1 MSVNISPLNLVRVI
15 DPRTDVN
22 ARAHREYG
30 VLDGAGDIS
39 FKTLPSNNFNNSTV
53 SFIANPPNERV
64 YVSRRAYVEMT
75 FELTFTGTCPLG
87 TTLIQAQGMASAP
100 GVSPGAQ
107 TYDAPRAYPM
117 SQITSSCSV
126 RIGNDNISSNVQS
139 YFRALTRYQNSTAN
153 QDGEF
158 SLTPSMLDQYQQL
171 PDGDGFNRNPLAGYG
186 DNVAQCPRGSFWG
199 ARITANPVSDGVTPI
214 TATVSLRV
222 VEPIYLSPF
231 LFGTHEGNEQ
241 AFIGIQT
248 LQLEYTLN
256 GRGNGQVPGVNKNI
270 VGLIGGLWS
279 HSDASPSVFSSA
291 SANLTTATS
300 YWQYLSP
307 DITQPIP
314 RITNYSLYEPNY
326 YPTTNA
332 GVVPAG
338 ITTTLQTNT
347 IQLKSIPNRIYCW
360 VSQRDQDINITSSDC
375 YWSINQVQ
383 VSFDNRDSLLSNAS
397 SYDLYQMALRAGF
410 NGSYVQWSDKCGA
423 VMCLQFGL
431 DVPLT
436 ALQAPGLRGNWSFQ
450 IQVQCTNIT
459 GQAET
464 PTLSLLVINEGVMT
478 IDNITVMRS
487 IGVLSS
493 ADVLA
498 TKDMPPVPFRA
509 SLNVYGGGFWDSV
522 KSFVS
527 KIARPALNVAK
538 AILPSIAPQFAPL
551 LGAVDDIA
559 SAHGVGMAR
568 LARARKKQQAKGGAM
583 ITRAQLED
591 MMGRG

>member
-1 MSVNISPLNLVRVI
+1 MSINIQQLSLARVI
-15 DPRTDVN
+15 DPRCDVN

-39 FKTLPSNNFNNSTV
+39 WKVLPSNNFSNSTV
-53 SFIANPPNERV
+53 TFLANPPNERV

-87 TTLIQAQGMASAP
+87 TTLIQASGMSSAP
-100 GVSPGAQ
+100 GVSSG
-107 TYDAPRAYPM
+107 TTNYDAPRAYPM

-126 RIGNDNISSNVQS
+126 RLNNDNISSNVQS
-139 YFRALTRYQNSTAN
+139 YFRALTRFQNTTAN
-153 QDGEF
+153 QDSEF
-158 SLTPSMLDQYQQL
+158 SLTPSMLDQFQQY

-186 DNVAQCPRGSFWG
+186 DNVTQCPRGGFWG
-199 ARITANPVSDGVTPI
+199 SVITANPVSDGVTPV
-214 TATVSLRV
+214 TATVSLRIA
-222 VEPIYLSPF
+222 EPVYLSPF
-231 LFGTHEGNEQ
+231 LFGTHEEQQ

-248 LQLEYTLN
+248 LQLDYTLN
-256 GRGNGQVPGVNKNI
+256 GVGNGQVPGVNKNI

-279 HSDASPSVFSSA
+279 HSDSSPSVFTSA
-291 SANLTTATS
+291 SANLTSATS

-314 RITNYSLYEPNY
+314 RITNYSYYDPNI
-326 YPTTNA
+326 YPTSNVGAIPA
-332 GVVPAG
+332 GV
-338 ITTTLQTNT
+338 TTTLQTST
-347 IQLKSIPNRIYCW
+347 MTLKSIPNRVYVW
-360 VSQRDQDINITSSDC
+360 VTQRDQDRNITSSDC

-397 SYDLYQMALRAGF
+397 QYDLYLMALRAGY
-410 NGSYVQWSDKCGA
+410 NGSYIQWSQKCGA

-431 DVPLT
+431 DIPLQ
-436 ALQAPGLRGNWSFQ
+436 ALQAPGLRGQWSFQ

-459 GQAET
+459 GQSET
-464 PTLSLLVINEGVMT
+464 PTLSVLVINEGVMT
-478 IDNITVMRS
+478 IDNGTVLRN

-498 TKDMPPVPFRA
+498 TKDMPPVPYRP

-538 AILPSIAPQFAPL
+538 AILPAVAPQYAPL

-559 SAHGVGMAR
+559 TAHGVGMAR
-568 LARARKKQQAKGGAM
+568 LARARKKQAKGGAM

-591 MMGRG
+591 MMSR